1 MRALL
6 FVMGG
11 GWSDPEGTTAW
22 KAEVILLPGS
32 CFPSDFYA
40 SQGKE
45 WKPSQSG
52 LIYFIQSVDLQCI
65 TDCCL
70 G

>member
-11 GWSDPEGTTAW
+11 GWSDPGGTTAW

-32 CFPSDFYA
+32 CFPQTFMPH
-40 SQGKE
+40 KE
-45 WKPSQSG
+45 KSG
-52 LIYFIQSVDLQCI
+52 NQANQV
-65 TDCCL
+65 
-70 G
+70 